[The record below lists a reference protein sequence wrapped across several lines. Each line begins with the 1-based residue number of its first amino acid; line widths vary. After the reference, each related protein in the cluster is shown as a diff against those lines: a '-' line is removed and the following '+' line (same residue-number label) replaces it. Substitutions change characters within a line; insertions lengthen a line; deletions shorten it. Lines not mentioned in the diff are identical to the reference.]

1 MRINYMICCLA
12 LLGLGC
18 KKENLLLLP
27 EKTHSAGIAT
37 DSIPDGGWLK
47 LQIKQ
52 DTSTIDET
60 VLVFQHNASP
70 YYSPQSDAIYFQG
83 MGIASL
89 STLTADS
96 IPCAIQT
103 RPYKADLQL
112 KLRVGIR
119 QSGDYN
125 IGMSSLPGIPVDI
138 KILLVDS
145 LQHDTTDLR
154 NTIYS
159 FSTAAINYGTAESKR
174 FKLLLR

>member
-1 MRINYMICCLA
+1 MRIHYFLCCLT

-18 KKENLLLLP
+18 KKESLLSLP
-27 EKTHSAGIAT
+27 EKTHSTVIST
-37 DSIPDGGWLK
+37 DSVPDGGWLK
-47 LQIKQ
+47 LHIKQ

-96 IPCAIQT
+96 VPCAIQT

-125 IGMSSLPGIPVDI
+125 IGMSSLPAIPSDM

-145 LQHDTTDLR
+145 LRQDTTDLR
-154 NTIYS
+154 VNNYS
-159 FSTAAINYGTAESKR
+159 FSTAPIIYGTPDSKR

>member
-1 MRINYMICCLA
+1 MRIPYFLCCLV

-27 EKTHSAGIAT
+27 EKPHSTVIST

-47 LQIKQ
+47 LHIKQ

-103 RPYKADLQL
+103 RPYKSDLQL
-112 KLRVGIR
+112 NLRVSIR

-125 IGMSSLPGIPVDI
+125 IGMTSLPGIPEDI

-154 NTIYS
+154 NSIYS
-159 FSTAAINYGTAESKR
+159 FSAAPISYGTAESKR